1 LGAFV
6 FFLSKIV
13 RLRHHYYGPLRM
25 YFSEEGFHVVD
36 PGSQSRR
43 RWSELVGYLEDQ
55 HVYLLYL
62 NPRLYRIVPKR
73 VLSHRVEDFGRL
85 VQTALPPFDYRRRLP
100 VADAARI

>member
-1 LGAFV
+1 
-6 FFLSKIV
+6 
-13 RLRHHYYGPLRM
+13 M

-43 RWSELVGYLEDQ
+43 RWSELVGYLEDR

-73 VLSHRVEDFGRL
+73 VLGHRGEDFSRL
-85 VQTALPPFDYRRRLP
+85 VQTALPVFDYRRRLP